1 MDKYLYIAPSV
12 IIQRYESRDRELF
25 VLQSPEQNEKERLTG
40 GKRYKINSVAAEI
53 IACLDGTRT
62 FGEIVA
68 YFSKKYSD
76 DETHVRQTVQ
86 SYFDKLESL
95 YGFSVKEIE
104 EPTLFPVQFT
114 DYKSIYPT
122 VVSIE
127 LTDKCNFRSKKISEM
142 SKGMKSKMMLA
153 TALAH
158 TPKLLVLDEIT
169 SGLDPVV
176 RDDILH
182 ILKDYVAETSNAVF
196 FSTHIT
202 SDLDKIAD
210 RVAFLHEGELI
221 FEEEIENLRKR
232 FILYTCSDTSTTMS
246 DESAVV
252 AKYSEFN
259 NTHYLLEKEKTVLK
273 GNVPTIDDIMLL
285 YIKGREKK

>member
-95 YGFSVKEIE
+95 Y
-104 EPTLFPVQFT
+104 
-114 DYKSIYPT
+114 
-122 VVSIE
+122 E
-127 LTDKCNFRSKKISEM
+127 LTDKCNFRCKHCYGSFKPENEHEIPNEMLQPLFTSLKEIGVLTVELTGGDVSVYPHTATAIETAINCGIQSVMILTNGAIISDDIIKVM
-142 SKGMKSKMMLA
+142 SKYKDRCFVQVDLHSLNTEYFDWFTGTKGTL
-153 TALAH
+153 
-158 TPKLLVLDEIT
+158 PKVMHNIDVLIAA
-169 SGLDPVV
+169 GVQV
-176 RDDILH
+176 R
-182 ILKDYVAETSNAVF
+182 VCT
-196 FSTHIT
+196 
-202 SDLDKIAD
+202 
-210 RVAFLHEGELI
+210 
-221 FEEEIENLRKR
+221 FEFPRI
-232 FILYTCSDTSTTMS
+232 C
-246 DESAVV
+246 
-252 AKYSEFN
+252 
-259 NTHYLLEKEKTVLK
+259 
-273 GNVPTIDDIMLL
+273 
-285 YIKGREKK
+285 

>member
-127 LTDKCNFRSKKISEM
+127 LTDKCNFRCKHCYGSFKPENEHEIPNEMLQPLFTSLKEIGVLTVELTGGDVSVYPHTATAIETAINCGIQSVMILTNGAIISDDIIKVM
-142 SKGMKSKMMLA
+142 SKYKDRCFVQVDLHSLNTEYFDWFTGTKGMLPKVMHNIDVLIAAGVQVRVCSII
-153 TALAH
+153 
-158 TPKLLVLDEIT
+158 TPL
-169 SGLDPVV
+169 
-176 RDDILH
+176 
-182 ILKDYVAETSNAVF
+182 NF
-196 FSTHIT
+196 
-202 SDLDKIAD
+202 
-210 RVAFLHEGELI
+210 
-221 FEEEIENLRKR
+221 
-232 FILYTCSDTSTTMS
+232 
-246 DESAVV
+246 
-252 AKYSEFN
+252 
-259 NTHYLLEKEKTVLK
+259 
-273 GNVPTIDDIMLL
+273 
-285 YIKGREKK
+285 

>member
-62 FGEIVA
+62 FCEIVA

-127 LTDKCNFRSKKISEM
+127 LTDKCNFRCKHCYGSFKPENEHEIPNEM
-142 SKGMKSKMMLA
+142 LQP
-153 TALAH
+153 LF
-158 TPKLLVLDEIT
+158 T
-169 SGLDPVV
+169 SL
-176 RDDILH
+176 
-182 ILKDYVAETSNAVF
+182 
-196 FSTHIT
+196 
-202 SDLDKIAD
+202 
-210 RVAFLHEGELI
+210 
-221 FEEEIENLRKR
+221 
-232 FILYTCSDTSTTMS
+232 
-246 DESAVV
+246 
-252 AKYSEFN
+252 
-259 NTHYLLEKEKTVLK
+259 
-273 GNVPTIDDIMLL
+273 
-285 YIKGREKK
+285 